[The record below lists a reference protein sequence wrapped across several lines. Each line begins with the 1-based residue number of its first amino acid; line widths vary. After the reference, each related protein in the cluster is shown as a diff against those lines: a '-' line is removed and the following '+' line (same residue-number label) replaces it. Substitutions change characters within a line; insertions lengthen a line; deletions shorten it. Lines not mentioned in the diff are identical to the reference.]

1 MKNENQTMIQ
11 DIMMYFNL
19 EEEITLQDFQH
30 IGEDTLATVITKA
43 GPRSRFIKCLR
54 DVCHICFFVS
64 ILD

>member
-1 MKNENQTMIQ
+1 
-11 DIMMYFNL
+11 MYFNL